1 MVFMAMRFGRIPVSI
16 YSIAKYSSVLML
28 AGLSFVSIGGAA
40 IAQPDEITVVAPRDI
55 EQKQVGRTRYGSP
68 IQEISVSYEIGYKD
82 LDLKKTA
89 DVEAL
94 NKRVTHIAKQACSE
108 VTQLPPYG
116 GNRQK
121 QDCIRKSVK
130 SAKDQIN
137 TAVAAAG
144 K

>member
-1 MVFMAMRFGRIPVSI
+1 MSI
-16 YSIAKYSSVLML
+16 YSIAKYSSVLMF
-28 AGLSFVSIGGAA
+28 AGMSLMSIGGAA
-40 IAQPDEITVVAPRDI
+40 FAQPDEITVVAPRDI
-55 EQKQVGRTRYGSP
+55 TQKQVGQTRYLTP
-68 IQEISVSYEIGYKD
+68 IHEVSVSYEIGYSD

-89 DVEAL
+89 DVEVL

-108 VTQLPPYG
+108 VTKLPPYA
-116 GNRQK
+116 GNRSE
-121 QDCIRKSVK
+121 QDCVRKSVK

>member
-1 MVFMAMRFGRIPVSI
+1 
-16 YSIAKYSSVLML
+16 ML
-28 AGLSFVSIGGAA
+28 AGLPLMAIGGAA
-40 IAQPDEITVVAPRDI
+40 MAQPDEITVVAPRDI
-55 EQKQVGRTRYGSP
+55 EQKQIGKTRYGSP
-68 IQEISVSYEIGYKD
+68 IQEISVSYEVRYSD

-94 NKRVTHIAKQACSE
+94 NKRITHIAKQACSE
-108 VTQLPPYG
+108 VTRLPPYA
-116 GNRQK
+116 GNRSK